1 MKKMCLWI
9 LMLFFYSCEK
19 EETVTIEY
27 KESGLKSEQMTFTYN
42 NIEIQAKTLPSNITR
57 GVSCNQ
63 KKYNLILT
71 SESLKKPIITQL
83 VETLNNDG
91 SFILVHYVE
100 GVKVATLY
108 FNKESELINIEVE
121 EINATTRA
129 LPSNFLKCFNA
140 KYSQLKKEYR
150 EFVGEFVA
158 DMTETMAAPS
168 LAATAAADCA
178 GMFDNIGIK

>member
-1 MKKMCLWI
+1 MGWNQNKWLLHITI
-9 LMLFFYSCEK
+9 LKFKQKLYLLILQEASLVIK
-19 EETVTIEY
+19 
-27 KESGLKSEQMTFTYN
+27 
-42 NIEIQAKTLPSNITR
+42 
-57 GVSCNQ
+57 

-91 SFILVHYVE
+91 SFILAHYVE